1 MTENSSQKNAADAGK
16 TENEEISFADLFEME
31 ENSSVSRVGDVIMGT
46 IVGVVDDHVLV
57 DIGDKAESY
66 IPLSEFHTEGEE
78 VDVNIGDS
86 FEVFV
91 EKRKE
96 EGGLLLSREKA
107 IGIKVWEEIAKIQ
120 ADDGTIDGKIENR
133 VKGGM
138 SVDIGVPAFL
148 PYSQIDLRPVKDL
161 DALIGETFPFKILK
175 FNRKRNNVVISRRA
189 ILEQEREK
197 MRSEMRTNLEEGMV
211 VKGTVTNITDYGLFI
226 DLGGMDGLCHITDLS
241 WGRVSHPSKL
251 YKVSDEIDVKI
262 LKYDKDSDRV
272 SLGIKQ
278 LRPDPWATVTE
289 RYPVGSKTVGKVVSI
304 TDYGV
309 FVEIEE
315 GVEGLIHISEMTWSK
330 KPRHPSKLVAVS
342 DEIEVMVLN
351 IETETKRI
359 SLGMKQLQPNPWD
372 LVSENYPVGSIIE
385 GKIKNITDFGI
396 FIGIEE
402 GIDGLI
408 HVSDLSWTERI
419 KHPTEKYAKSDTI
432 QAVVLKIDRENE
444 RFSLGVKQLEPDPWQ
459 AALNNYPSGA
469 IVEGK
474 ITNVTDFGIF
484 VQLEEGVEGL
494 VHVSEISKEKIN
506 TPVGMYNVD
515 DNLQVMV
522 INVSSKD
529 RKIGLS
535 IKALDSSS
543 EEGSAEDYK
552 KKQASGPST
561 LGDLLKAAEAEA
573 APEADAADADA
584 APESEV
590 EAEVAAEPEADATE
604 AEAAPETDAAD
615 ADAAPEP
622 EVETEAAEPEAD
634 VAEAAAAPEPE
645 AEAEAAAPEAEAAD
659 AAVAPEQE
667 VEAEAAEPEAD
678 VADAAIAPE
687 PEAKAEEAADD
698 ETEAETTPEEDTSE
712 TEEDSDKEKE

>member
-1 MTENSSQKNAADAGK
+1 MTENSTQNNISDEGQNGS
-16 TENEEISFADLFEME
+16 EEMSFADLFEME
-31 ENSSVSRVGDVIMGT
+31 ENSSVSKVGDVIMGT
-46 IVGVVDDHVLV
+46 VVGIVDEHVLV

-66 IPLSEFHTEGEE
+66 IPLSEFRGEE
-78 VDVNIGDS
+78 EEKDIKVGDT

-96 EGGLLLSREKA
+96 EGGILLSREKA
-107 IGIKVWEEIAKIQ
+107 IGIKVWEEIARIQ
-120 ADDGTIDGKIENR
+120 AEDGTIEGKIENR

-161 DALIGETFPFKILK
+161 DALIGQSFPFKVLK

-189 ILEQEREK
+189 ILENEREK
-197 MRSEMRTNLEEGMV
+197 LRAEMRTTLQEGMV

-241 WGRVSHPSKL
+241 WGRVSHPAKL
-251 YKVSDEIDVKI
+251 YKVGDEIEVKI
-262 LKYDKDSDRV
+262 LKYDQETDRV

-278 LRPDPWATVTE
+278 LRPDPWATVAE
-289 RYPVGSKTVGKVVSI
+289 RYPIGSKTVGRVVSI

-309 FVEIEE
+309 FVELEE

-330 KPRHPSKLVAVS
+330 KPRHPSKLVSVS

-351 IETETKRI
+351 IEAETKRI
-359 SLGMKQLQPNPWD
+359 SLGMKQLHPNPWD

-419 KHPTEKYAKSDTI
+419 KHPSEKYSKGDTI

-444 RFSLGVKQLEPDPWQ
+444 RFSLGIKQLEPDPWQ

-469 IVEGK
+469 VVEGK

-484 VQLEEGVEGL
+484 VQLEEGIEGL
-494 VHVSEISKEKIN
+494 VHVSEISKEKIS

-515 DNLQVMV
+515 DTLQVKV

-535 IKALDSSS
+535 IKALD
-543 EEGSAEDYK
+543 ETPGEDSLKEYK
-552 KKQASGPST
+552 KKQAAGPAT
-561 LGDLLKAAEAEA
+561 IGDLLKEEMESKESSKAVQEA
-573 APEADAADADA
+573 APEEAAAETT
-584 APESEV
+584 P
-590 EAEVAAEPEADATE
+590 EAEE
-604 AEAAPETDAAD
+604 EAAPE
-615 ADAAPEP
+615 
-622 EVETEAAEPEAD
+622 
-634 VAEAAAAPEPE
+634 EAAAETAPEAEEEAAAETAPE
-645 AEAEAAAPEAEAAD
+645 AEAEADEAA
-659 AAVAPEQE
+659 
-667 VEAEAAEPEAD
+667 
-678 VADAAIAPE
+678 
-687 PEAKAEEAADD
+687 
-698 ETEAETTPEEDTSE
+698 
-712 TEEDSDKEKE
+712 KE

>member
-1 MTENSSQKNAADAGK
+1 MTENSTEKNVSEAGK
-16 TENEEISFADLFEME
+16 KGSEEMSFADLFEME
-31 ENSSVSRVGDVIMGT
+31 ENSSVSKVGDVIQGT
-46 IVGVVDDHVLV
+46 IVGIVDDHVLV

-66 IPLSEFHTEGEE
+66 IPLSEFRTEGEE
-78 VDVNIGDS
+78 PEINIGDS

-120 ADDGTIDGKIENR
+120 AEDGTIDGKVENR

-189 ILEQEREK
+189 ILEKEREK
-197 MRSEMRTNLEEGMV
+197 MREDMRSTLEEGMV
-211 VKGTVTNITDYGLFI
+211 VNGTVTNITDYGLFI

-241 WGRVSHPSKL
+241 WGRVSHPAKL
-251 YKVSDEIDVKI
+251 YKVGDEIDVKI
-262 LKYDKDSDRV
+262 LKYDQDSDRV

-289 RYPVGSKTVGKVVSI
+289 RYPIGSKTVGKVVSI

-309 FVEIEE
+309 FVELEE

-342 DEIEVMVLN
+342 DEVEVMVLN

-359 SLGMKQLQPNPWD
+359 SLGMKQLHPNPWD

-419 KHPTEKYAKSDTI
+419 KHPTEKYAKGDTI

-444 RFSLGVKQLEPDPWQ
+444 RFSLGIKQLEPDPWQ
-459 AALNNYPSGA
+459 AALNNYPAGA
-469 IVEGK
+469 VVEGK

-506 TPVGMYNVD
+506 TPVGMYNVG
-515 DNLQVMV
+515 DNLQVKV

-535 IKALDSSS
+535 IKALDEDAGEDSTK
-543 EEGSAEDYK
+543 DYK
-552 KKQASGPST
+552 KKQAAGPAT
-561 LGDLLKAAEAEA
+561 IGDLLKEELESKGTSSKTEAKAAKEPVTPAAQEAEEVKAEAALAEEETEPEDEAESPAEAET
-573 APEADAADADA
+573 
-584 APESEV
+584 V
-590 EAEVAAEPEADATE
+590 EDK
-604 AEAAPETDAAD
+604 PETD
-615 ADAAPEP
+615 E
-622 EVETEAAEPEAD
+622 
-634 VAEAAAAPEPE
+634 
-645 AEAEAAAPEAEAAD
+645 
-659 AAVAPEQE
+659 
-667 VEAEAAEPEAD
+667 
-678 VADAAIAPE
+678 
-687 PEAKAEEAADD
+687 
-698 ETEAETTPEEDTSE
+698 
-712 TEEDSDKEKE
+712 DKE

>member
-1 MTENSSQKNAADAGK
+1 MTENSTQENAADAGK
-16 TENEEISFADLFEME
+16 KDSEEMSFADLFEME
-31 ENSSVSRVGDVIMGT
+31 ENSSVSKVGDVIKGT
-46 IVGVVDDHVLV
+46 VVGIVDDHVLV

-66 IPLSEFHTEGEE
+66 IPLSEFRTEGEE
-78 VDVNIGDS
+78 KEIKIGDA

-96 EGGLLLSREKA
+96 EGGLQLSREKA

-120 ADDGTIDGKIENR
+120 ADDGTIDGKIESR

-161 DALIGETFPFKILK
+161 DALIGQSFPFKILK

-189 ILEQEREK
+189 ILEKEREK
-197 MRSEMRTNLEEGMV
+197 MRADMRTSLEEGMV

-241 WGRVSHPSKL
+241 WGRVSHPAKL
-251 YKVSDEIDVKI
+251 YKVGDDIDVKI
-262 LKYDKDSDRV
+262 LKYDQESDRV

-289 RYPVGSKTVGKVVSI
+289 RYPIGSKTVGKVVSI

-309 FVEIEE
+309 FVELEE

-330 KPRHPSKLVAVS
+330 KPRHPSKLVTVG
-342 DEIEVMVLN
+342 DEVEIMVLN
-351 IETETKRI
+351 IETESKRI
-359 SLGMKQLQPNPWD
+359 SLGMKQLHPNPWD

-419 KHPTEKYAKSDTI
+419 KHPTEKYAKGDTI

-444 RFSLGVKQLEPDPWQ
+444 RFSLGIKQLEPDPWQ
-459 AALNNYPSGA
+459 AALNNYPGGA

-494 VHVSEISKEKIN
+494 VHVSEISKEKIT
-506 TPVGMYNVD
+506 TPVGMYNVGD
-515 DNLQVMV
+515 SLKVKV

-535 IKALDSSS
+535 VKAMDEDSG
-543 EEGSAEDYK
+543 EDTLKDYK
-552 KKQASGPST
+552 KKQAAGPAT
-561 LGDLLKAAEAEA
+561 IGDLLKEEMESKGTSSKAEAAPEEAEAAAEEVEAAAEEAEA
-573 APEADAADADA
+573 APEEAET
-584 APESEV
+584 APE
-590 EAEVAAEPEADATE
+590 AAETAVEE
-604 AEAAPETDAAD
+604 VEAAPEEAETAATEELEPADEAD
-615 ADAAPEP
+615 AED
-622 EVETEAAEPEAD
+622 
-634 VAEAAAAPEPE
+634 
-645 AEAEAAAPEAEAAD
+645 AEAE
-659 AAVAPEQE
+659 
-667 VEAEAAEPEAD
+667 
-678 VADAAIAPE
+678 
-687 PEAKAEEAADD
+687 
-698 ETEAETTPEEDTSE
+698 T
-712 TEEDSDKEKE
+712 DKDKD

>member
-1 MTENSSQKNAADAGK
+1 MTEDKLQKPAPEAGGPD
-16 TENEEISFADLFEME
+16 TEEMSFADLFEME
-31 ENSSVSRVGDVIMGT
+31 ENSAVSKVGDVLTGT
-46 IVGVVDDHVLV
+46 VVNVVDDHVLI
-57 DIGDKAESY
+57 DIGDKSESY
-66 IPLSEFHTEGEE
+66 IPISEFTADGEPE
-78 VDVNIGDS
+78 DIQVGDT

-91 EKRKE
+91 EKRQD
-96 EGGLLLSREKA
+96 EGGLQLSREKA
-107 IGIKVWEEIAKIQ
+107 IGIKVWEDIAKIQ
-120 ADDGTIDGKIENR
+120 AEDGTIDGRIESR

-161 DALIGETFPFKILK
+161 DALIGQSFSFKILK

-189 ILEQEREK
+189 ILELERNK
-197 MRSEMRTNLEEGMV
+197 KRQDMRASLTEGAV
-211 VKGTVTNITDYGLFI
+211 VQGTVTNITDYGLFI

-251 YKVSDEIDVKI
+251 YKVGDEIEVKI
-262 LKYDKDSDRV
+262 LKYDRDSDRV

-278 LRPDPWATVTE
+278 LRPDPWESVME
-289 RYPVGSKTVGKVVSI
+289 RYPIGSKTTGKVVSI

-309 FVEIEE
+309 FVEVEE

-330 KPRHPSKLVAVS
+330 KPRHPSKLVSVG
-342 DEIEVMVLN
+342 DEVEVMVLN

-359 SLGMKQLQPNPWD
+359 SLGMKQLQANPWD
-372 LVSENYPVGSIIE
+372 LVTETYPVGSIIE

-419 KHPTEKYAKSDTI
+419 KHPTEKYSKGETI

-459 AALNNYPSGA
+459 AALDKYPIGTA
-469 IVEGK
+469 VEGR

-506 TPVGMYNVD
+506 TPVGLYNVGD
-515 DNLQVMV
+515 TLKVMV
-522 INVSSKD
+522 INVSAKD

-535 IKALDSSS
+535 IKALD
-543 EEGSAEDYK
+543 EESGQGSYEEFK
-552 KKQASGPST
+552 KKQPSGPST
-561 LGDLLKAAEAEA
+561 IGDLLKEEMENKELKEQIMEDATAEAQSTETVEKEKPADEA
-573 APEADAADADA
+573 AG
-584 APESEV
+584 ES
-590 EAEVAAEPEADATE
+590 P
-604 AEAAPETDAAD
+604 TDELPKED
-615 ADAAPEP
+615 R
-622 EVETEAAEPEAD
+622 
-634 VAEAAAAPEPE
+634 
-645 AEAEAAAPEAEAAD
+645 
-659 AAVAPEQE
+659 
-667 VEAEAAEPEAD
+667 
-678 VADAAIAPE
+678 
-687 PEAKAEEAADD
+687 KEE
-698 ETEAETTPEEDTSE
+698 
-712 TEEDSDKEKE
+712 

>member
-1 MTENSSQKNAADAGK
+1 MTENSTQKNASDAGK
-16 TENEEISFADLFEME
+16 KGSEEMSFADLFEME
-31 ENSSVSRVGDVIMGT
+31 ENSSVSKVGDVIKGT
-46 IVGVVDDHVLV
+46 VVGIVEDHVLV

-66 IPLSEFHTEGEE
+66 IPLSEFCTEGEE
-78 VDVNIGDS
+78 PEIKIGDS

-120 ADDGTIDGKIENR
+120 AEDGTIDGKIENR

-161 DALIGETFPFKILK
+161 DALIGQTFPFKILK

-189 ILEQEREK
+189 ILEKEREK
-197 MRSEMRTNLEEGMV
+197 MRADMRTSLEEGMI

-241 WGRVSHPSKL
+241 WGRVSHPAKL
-251 YKVSDEIDVKI
+251 YKVGDEIDVKI
-262 LKYDKDSDRV
+262 LKYDQDSDRV

-289 RYPVGSKTVGKVVSI
+289 RYPIGSKTVGKVVSI

-309 FVEIEE
+309 FIELEE

-330 KPRHPSKLVAVS
+330 KPRHPSKLVAVG
-342 DEIEVMVLN
+342 DEVEVMVLN

-359 SLGMKQLQPNPWD
+359 SLGMKQLHPNPWD

-419 KHPTEKYAKSDTI
+419 KHPTEKYAKGDTI

-444 RFSLGVKQLEPDPWQ
+444 RFSLGIKQLEPDPWQ
-459 AALNNYPSGA
+459 AALNNYPAGA

-506 TPVGMYNVD
+506 TPVGMYNVG
-515 DNLQVMV
+515 DNLQVKV

-535 IKALDSSS
+535 IKALD
-543 EEGSAEDYK
+543 EDEGEDSLKDYK
-552 KKQASGPST
+552 KKQAAGPAT
-561 LGDLLKAAEAEA
+561 IGDLLKEEMESKETSGRAETEAEVEAPAPVEEAEAKAEAPPTEEKAEEEAEAPPAVEEVEVIAEAAAETAEAEESV
-573 APEADAADADA
+573 PAD
-584 APESEV
+584 
-590 EAEVAAEPEADATE
+590 EAETKDTEPEAD
-604 AEAAPETDAAD
+604 
-615 ADAAPEP
+615 
-622 EVETEAAEPEAD
+622 
-634 VAEAAAAPEPE
+634 
-645 AEAEAAAPEAEAAD
+645 
-659 AAVAPEQE
+659 
-667 VEAEAAEPEAD
+667 
-678 VADAAIAPE
+678 
-687 PEAKAEEAADD
+687 
-698 ETEAETTPEEDTSE
+698 
-712 TEEDSDKEKE
+712 KEKE

>member
-1 MTENSSQKNAADAGK
+1 MTENSTTKNGAEVSSA
-16 TENEEISFADLFEME
+16 ENEEMSFADLFEMD
-31 ENSSVSRVGDVIMGT
+31 ENSSVSKVGDVINGT
-46 IVGVVDDHVLV
+46 VVGIVDNHVLV

-66 IPLSEFHTEGEE
+66 IPLSEFRTDGEDDE
-78 VDVNIGDS
+78 VNVGDS

-120 ADDGTIDGKIENR
+120 ADDGTIEGKIENR

-161 DALIGETFPFKILK
+161 DALIGQTFPFKILK

-189 ILEQEREK
+189 ILEKDREA
-197 MRSEMRTNLEEGMV
+197 MRDTMRTSLEEGMV

-241 WGRVSHPSKL
+241 WGRVSHPAKL

-262 LKYDKDSDRV
+262 LKYDQESDRV

-289 RYPVGSKTVGKVVSI
+289 RYPIGSKTVGKVVSI

-309 FVEIEE
+309 FVELEE

-330 KPRHPSKLVAVS
+330 KPRHPSKLVAAG
-342 DEIEVMVLN
+342 DEVEIMVLN

-359 SLGMKQLQPNPWD
+359 SLGMKQLNANPWD

-419 KHPTEKYAKSDTI
+419 KHPTEKYAKGDTI

-444 RFSLGVKQLEPDPWQ
+444 RFSLGIKQLEPDPWM
-459 AALNNYPSGA
+459 AALSNYPGGA
-469 IVEGK
+469 IVEGT

-484 VQLEEGVEGL
+484 VQLEEGIEGL
-494 VHVSEISKEKIN
+494 VHVSEISKEKIT
-506 TPVGMYNVD
+506 TPVGMYNIGDTLKVK
-515 DNLQVMV
+515 V

-535 IKALDSSS
+535 IKALDKDSS
-543 EEGSAEDYK
+543 EDSLQDYK
-552 KKQASGPST
+552 KKQSTGPST
-561 LGDLLKAAEAEA
+561 IGDLLKSEMESKETTTKDDTA
-573 APEADAADADA
+573 EADAAGAAAVETAPEEEVVAEADA
-584 APESEV
+584 APEEEV
-590 EAEVAAEPEADATE
+590 VAEADATPE
-604 AEAAPETDAAD
+604 EEVVAE
-615 ADAAPEP
+615 ADAAPE
-622 EVETEAAEPEAD
+622 EEA
-634 VAEAAAAPEPE
+634 VAEAAAAEE
-645 AEAEAAAPEAEAAD
+645 ETDADTADADTAEAD
-659 AAVAPEQE
+659 AAGAAAAGAAAVETAPEKD
-667 VEAEAAEPEAD
+667 EAD
-678 VADAAIAPE
+678 ADAA
-687 PEAKAEEAADD
+687 
-698 ETEAETTPEEDTSE
+698 
-712 TEEDSDKEKE
+712 DKE

>member
-1 MTENSSQKNAADAGK
+1 MTENSTAKNGS
-16 TENEEISFADLFEME
+16 EGSEEMSFADLFEMD
-31 ENSSVSRVGDVIMGT
+31 ENSSVSKVGDVIMGT
-46 IVGVVDDHVLV
+46 IVGIVDNHVLV

-66 IPLSEFHTEGEE
+66 IPLNEFITDGEKDE
-78 VDVNIGDS
+78 VNVGDS
-86 FEVFV
+86 YEVFV

-161 DALIGETFPFKILK
+161 DALIGQTFPFKILK

-189 ILEQEREK
+189 ILEKEREK
-197 MRSEMRTNLEEGMV
+197 MRDSMRTSLEEGMI

-241 WGRVSHPSKL
+241 WGRVSHPAKL
-251 YKVSDEIDVKI
+251 YKVGDEIDVKI
-262 LKYDKDSDRV
+262 LKYDQESDRV

-278 LRPDPWATVTE
+278 LKPDPWATVDE
-289 RYPVGSKTVGKVVSI
+289 RYPIGSKTVGKVVSI

-309 FVEIEE
+309 FIELEE

-330 KPRHPSKLVAVS
+330 KPRHPSKLVTVG
-342 DEIEVMVLN
+342 DEVEIMVLN

-359 SLGMKQLQPNPWD
+359 SLGMKQLHPNPWD

-444 RFSLGVKQLEPDPWQ
+444 RFSLGIKQLEPDPWM
-459 AALNNYPSGA
+459 AALNNYPGGA
-469 IVEGK
+469 IVEGS

-506 TPVGMYNVD
+506 TPVGMYNVG
-515 DNLQVMV
+515 DNLQVKV

-535 IKALDSSS
+535 VKAMDEDSKDDSL
-543 EEGSAEDYK
+543 EVYK
-552 KKQASGPST
+552 KKQSSGPST
-561 LGDLLKAAEAEA
+561 IGDLLKTQMESKETSTQEDDAAAADAAAADAAPEEESTEEPAAEAEA
-573 APEADAADADA
+573 APE
-584 APESEV
+584 
-590 EAEVAAEPEADATE
+590 EATEEPAAEAAT
-604 AEAAPETDAAD
+604 AEAAP
-615 ADAAPEP
+615 
-622 EVETEAAEPEAD
+622 
-634 VAEAAAAPEPE
+634 
-645 AEAEAAAPEAEAAD
+645 
-659 AAVAPEQE
+659 
-667 VEAEAAEPEAD
+667 
-678 VADAAIAPE
+678 
-687 PEAKAEEAADD
+687 
-698 ETEAETTPEEDTSE
+698 
-712 TEEDSDKEKE
+712 

>member
-1 MTENSSQKNAADAGK
+1 MTKNSTQENAADAGM
-16 TENEEISFADLFEME
+16 NDSEEMSFADLFEME
-31 ENSSVSRVGDVIMGT
+31 ENSTVSKVGDVIMGT

-66 IPLSEFHTEGEE
+66 IALSEFRIDG
-78 VDVNIGDS
+78 VDPDIKVGDT

-107 IGIKVWEEIAKIQ
+107 IGIKVWEDIAKIQ

-161 DALIGETFPFKILK
+161 DALIGQTFPFKVLK

-189 ILEQEREK
+189 ILEQERA
-197 MRSEMRTNLEEGMV
+197 EMRADMRTSLEEGMI
-211 VKGTVTNITDYGLFI
+211 VKGAVTNITDYGLFI

-241 WGRVSHPSKL
+241 WGRVSHPAKL
-251 YKVSDEIDVKI
+251 YTVGDEIDVKI
-262 LKYDKDSDRV
+262 LKYDQESDRV

-278 LRPDPWATVTE
+278 LRPDPWATVTKC
-289 RYPVGSKTVGKVVSI
+289 YPIGSKTIGKVVSI

-330 KPRHPSKLVAVS
+330 KPRHPSKLVAVV
-342 DEIEVMVLN
+342 DEVEVMVLN

-359 SLGMKQLQPNPWD
+359 SLGMKQLHPNPWD
-372 LVSENYPVGSIIE
+372 LVSESYPVGSIIE

-419 KHPTEKYAKSDTI
+419 KHPTEKFAKGDTI
-432 QAVVLKIDRENE
+432 QAVVLKIDKENE
-444 RFSLGVKQLEPDPWQ
+444 RFSLGIKQLEPDPWT
-459 AALNNYPSGA
+459 AALSNYPSGVT
-469 IVEGK
+469 VEGK

-494 VHVSEISKEKIN
+494 VHVSEISKEKIT
-506 TPVGMYNVD
+506 TPVGMYNTG
-515 DNLQVMV
+515 DNLQVKV

-535 IKALDSSS
+535 IKALDEDS
-543 EEGSAEDYK
+543 GSDADAGAGAVKEHK
-552 KKQASGPST
+552 KKQVGGPAT
-561 LGDLLKAAEAEA
+561 IGDLLKEEMESRESSSKSEDEAEIEA
-573 APEADAADADA
+573 APAEEVEVAEKA
-584 APESEV
+584 APAE
-590 EAEVAAEPEADATE
+590 EAEVAE
-604 AEAAPETDAAD
+604 EAAPAK
-615 ADAAPEP
+615 
-622 EVETEAAEPEAD
+622 
-634 VAEAAAAPEPE
+634 E
-645 AEAEAAAPEAEAAD
+645 AEAEPADEVVAED
-659 AAVAPEQE
+659 
-667 VEAEAAEPEAD
+667 AEPE
-678 VADAAIAPE
+678 
-687 PEAKAEEAADD
+687 
-698 ETEAETTPEEDTSE
+698 T
-712 TEEDSDKEKE
+712 DKDKV